1 MTNARYLDESSYY
14 IAPSQSPTEAYH
26 DPYSDITN
34 QIDSLTNSSSL
45 KPVLDVN
52 VDNVETTAMLNMVV
66 FAMFLL
72 VYEVL
77 LRKFPSLYNYK
88 KLDRSKMESA
98 LPTER
103 SCWPLAW
110 VKPVLEVSWREVR
123 REAGLDAYFFLRYIR
138 VCANITTA
146 SAIWA
151 GLLLWPTYY
160 TGEGNM
166 TGFYAMSMSNVAQS
180 RWRLWVPSIFIWLM
194 TAYVVYVLDLEF
206 RHYLLC
212 RMEFLGKGWG
222 SNSEGDSYDV
232 LGGKSVNE
240 SCELSTPSMSRN
252 KIYSFHPQA
261 RYSVIVE
268 KIPVEL
274 RSDNALYDY
283 FNSLLPGKVHSAC
296 VVMNVSE
303 LERKI
308 YRRMRVV
315 RRLEKAQA
323 FNRATGK
330 WATHKVGTPRC
341 SILGVDL
348 LPFCSNETDDNVSKI
363 NRHDMGE
370 EIFSKGEI
378 VDSVEYYTREL
389 AMFNAEVLSFQR
401 ELKETAQNGNDQN
414 YDASWFRRLVDH
426 FDHSASN
433 PPSRPESPSEQH
445 YGSFDSMSKGRNFK
459 PSVSRLK
466 SLRDTYLVRW
476 YRVCFFYC
484 LTLLLLTFVSR
495 INLVKI

>member
-1 MTNARYLDESSYY
+1 
-14 IAPSQSPTEAYH
+14 
-26 DPYSDITN
+26 
-34 QIDSLTNSSSL
+34 
-45 KPVLDVN
+45 VN

-66 FAMFLL
+66 FAMFIL

-88 KLDRSKMESA
+88 KLDRSKKESA

-160 TGEGNM
+160 SGEGNM

-222 SNSEGDSYDV
+222 SNSEGDSCDV
-232 LGGKSVNE
+232 LDGKSVNE
-240 SCELSTPSMSRN
+240 SCELSTSSMLHN
-252 KIYSFHPQA
+252 KRYSFHPQA

-348 LPFCSNETDDNVSKI
+348 LPFCSNKTDDNVSKI

-426 FDHSASN
+426 FDDSASN

-445 YGSFDSMSKGRNFK
+445 YGSFESINKGRNFK
-459 PSVSRLK
+459 PSVRRLK

-476 YRVCFFYC
+476 YRLCFF
-484 LTLLLLTFVSR
+484 
-495 INLVKI
+495 IA